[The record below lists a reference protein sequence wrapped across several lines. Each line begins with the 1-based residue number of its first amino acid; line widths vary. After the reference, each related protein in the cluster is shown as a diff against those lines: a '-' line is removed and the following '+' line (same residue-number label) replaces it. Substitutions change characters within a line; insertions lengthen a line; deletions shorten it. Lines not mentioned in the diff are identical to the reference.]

1 MATPITSTSKQE
13 CEATL
18 NISIPENIWIENPKF
33 AGLLV
38 EIATKKLGKLSLHS
52 NTWSKFEKQAEEN
65 GKIRTIYLQ
74 HKILF
79 DTLNSILNDN
89 STDDTSLGLLAS
101 HALDLISIHFASNLE
116 QPFIAKSYFET
127 FIKDMDQP
135 EGLKTLRESLGDY

>member
-1 MATPITSTSKQE
+1 MATLITSTSKQK

-18 NISIPENIWIENPKF
+18 NISIPENIWVENPKF

-52 NTWSKFEKQAEEN
+52 TTWSKFEKQTEEN
-65 GKIRTIYLQ
+65 DKIRTIYLE

-79 DTLNSILNDN
+79 DAIFSVLNDTF
-89 STDDTSLGLLAS
+89 SDDTSVGILAT
-101 HALDLISIHFASNLE
+101 HALDLISIHFASHQD

-127 FIKDMDQP
+127 FIKDMDKP
-135 EGLKTLRESLGDY
+135 EGLKALRDSIGNF